1 MIRVEHLHISYD
13 RKEVLKDISL
23 EIKEDSITT
32 IIGPNGCGKS
42 TLLKALS
49 KNLDYKKGLIRL
61 GNQDIRRIST
71 KEFAKSI
78 ALLPQ
83 NPQVPGDFTVKELL
97 SFGRYPFI
105 KFGSRMSPKDYE
117 IVDWAL
123 GKTDMKGF
131 KCRRL
136 KTLSGGERQRAWI
149 AMALAQEPKI
159 LLLDEPTTYLDI
171 AHQFEVLEL
180 IKEINIKMN
189 MTIIMVLHDINH
201 AARYSDDIIV
211 MKEGKLVKHGSVTET
226 INKETMESVFSLS
239 GEFLEYGDYPHFIP
253 EKSHKLI

>member
-1 MIRVEHLHISYD
+1 MIKVEHLHVNYD
-13 RKEVLKDISL
+13 HNEVLKDITLS
-23 EIKEDSITT
+23 IKDHSITT

-42 TLLKALS
+42 TLLKAMS
-49 KNLDYKKGLIRL
+49 KNLAFKEGIITLGGKDIKK
-61 GNQDIRRIST
+61 IST
-71 KEFAKSI
+71 KEYSKSL

-83 NPQVPGDFTVKELL
+83 NPQIPGDFTVKELL

-105 KFGSRMSPKDYE
+105 KFGGRMSSKDYKV
-117 IVDWAL
+117 VDWAL
-123 GKTDMKGF
+123 EKTDMKGF
-131 KCRRL
+131 KCRRV

-180 IKEINIKMN
+180 IKEINLKMA

-211 MKEGKLVKHGSVTET
+211 MKEGRLIKHGNVAET
-226 INKETMESVFSLS
+226 INSDTMENVFSLS
-239 GEFLEYGDYPHFIP
+239 GEFLDYGDYPHFIP
-253 EKSHKLI
+253 EKSHKH